1 MSYTNKPKPKII
13 TPFDDK
19 QRFKNLVL
27 EVIKDMEIFTHTPDF

>member
-1 MSYTNKPKPKII
+1 MSSKPKPNVI

-27 EVIKDMEIFTHTPDF
+27 EVIKDTTYLLMYLILFH